1 MLVDAIDTS
10 LDMLM
15 IAKEKTHNYG
25 LHINYTAQDMRAFKS
40 HSKYSI
46 ITCINDGVNYLTTLE
61 DIEAFFNS
69 CASHMESGAFLLFD
83 ISTKLKLKS
92 MHNQVFAEDG
102 DDFAYIWFNEFN
114 ERKKLLYMELT
125 FFTQTK
131 DDIFRR
137 SSELHVQ
144 RAHEPVEIESLLQK
158 CGFALINTYG
168 DLSSESPDEKSE
180 RIHFLAQKI

>member
-15 IAKEKTHNYG
+15 IAKEKTHNLG
-25 LHINYTAQDMRAFKS
+25 LSINYTAQDMRSFKS

-61 DIEAFFNS
+61 DVEAFFSSSAN
-69 CASHMESGAFLLFD
+69 HMEKGAFLLFD

-114 ERKKLLYMELT
+114 DRKKLLYMELT
-125 FFTQTK
+125 FFTQTEA
-131 DDIFRR
+131 DIFRR

-144 RAHEPVEIESLLQK
+144 RAHEPAELESLLQK

-168 DLSSESPDEKSE
+168 DLSSEKPDEKSE